1 MSVSTA
7 SHINL
12 CLDFKTCAPSH
23 GKLQRRHG
31 TVTVYDFDWEV
42 FKLLTLS
49 RTGTKSPPPGFNIQ
63 TQIFSDQL
71 QKIPSL
77 DRLTWCIAQYPHVF
91 TRIRCVTRS
100 VAHSQETNWQVG
112 ISLSGGKSKRLV
124 HRYTNQ
130 STDRSVTVEML
141 KSGWELS
148 EAKKRHEPATGEG
161 FRRTTHR
168 VFHCEEVWKEVNRKG
183 DSCIWPRGMGAHL
196 KWKMRRKYVELT
208 FFPSL
213 NLTCPSATT
222 VSVIFCHGFE
232 QLRVRVCVRAYRGSL
247 FKIAFG
253 VRAPAGRL
261 HPASCAIRPP
271 RQWET
276 RPPPSSPS
284 AKLVQLFLWIK
295 YCLQWSSFD

>member
-7 SHINL
+7 SQINL

-23 GKLQRRHG
+23 GKLQRRQC
-31 TVTVYDFDWEV
+31 TVTVYGFDWEV
-42 FKLLTLS
+42 FKLLTLI

-77 DRLTWCIAQYPHVF
+77 DRLTWCIAQCPHVF

-148 EAKKRHEPATGEG
+148 EAKKDTNLRPERAS
-161 FRRTTHR
+161 
-168 VFHCEEVWKEVNRKG
+168 EERPTE
-183 DSCIWPRGMGAHL
+183 S
-196 KWKMRRKYVELT
+196 
-208 FFPSL
+208 S
-213 NLTCPSATT
+213 T
-222 VSVIFCHGFE
+222 V
-232 QLRVRVCVRAYRGSL
+232 
-247 FKIAFG
+247 KKFG
-253 VRAPAGRL
+253 
-261 HPASCAIRPP
+261 
-271 RQWET
+271 
-276 RPPPSSPS
+276 
-284 AKLVQLFLWIK
+284 KK
-295 YCLQWSSFD
+295 